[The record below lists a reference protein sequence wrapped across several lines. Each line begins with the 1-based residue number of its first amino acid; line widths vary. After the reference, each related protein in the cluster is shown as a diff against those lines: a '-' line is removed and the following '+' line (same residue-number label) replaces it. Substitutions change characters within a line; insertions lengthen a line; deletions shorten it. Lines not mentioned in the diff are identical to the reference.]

1 MVDITGKRS
10 TQRIATATGRVYMK
24 PETLRQIQRRGLAKG
39 DVLAIAQIAGVM
51 GAKQVPDLIPL
62 CHPLMLSG
70 VEMEFKEDPVPDD
83 QNRCSISIMATVR
96 TTGRTGVDM
105 EAMTAVSVAALTIYD
120 MCKSVDRELSFGEI
134 MLVKKTGGKSGSFQR
149 RTGQK
154 SKGHG

>member
-24 PETLRQIQRRGLAKG
+24 PETLRRIQRRDLAKG

-62 CHPLMLSG
+62 CHPLILSG

-83 QNRCSISIMATVR
+83 QNRCGISIMATVR
-96 TTGRTGVDM
+96 TTGRTGVEM

-120 MCKSVDRELSFGEI
+120 MCKSLDRELSFGEI
-134 MLVKKTGGKSGSFQR
+134 MLVKKTGGKSGSFRR